1 MKFKLNKSL
10 FLKNFWEKKAIFIP
24 KGINTF
30 EDNFVFSDF
39 FNYTI
44 KNNLDSKVYI
54 KEKNQYR
61 QQLASKSISKNS
73 AFTHLIFKTN
83 HFHQLSYELLNLI
96 TFIPD
101 YLIDDVMISH
111 SSLNGSVGKHQ
122 DNYSVFL
129 IQGKGCKEW
138 RIYQDNKILK
148 FMAYEGDV
156 LYVPPNVF
164 HYGISKSDTC
174 NTYSIGFR
182 SPDTL
187 SIQEDFNNFIFDML
201 DSKKTDF
208 FKSNSFSNIKSL
220 LPLDIL
226 KFFQNHLNYKSLIY
240 SDFIGHNLT
249 TVDVNIFSRR
259 SMPKDKFIARC
270 RENPIFVDQ
279 RSRVCFYD
287 NHFFI
292 NGEKINIDEQ
302 SQVMM
307 KKFFNEKEIRFINI
321 PTVNI
326 EILHKLYL
334 KGFLTFKRMFN
345 F

>member
-1 MKFKLNKSL
+1 MKFKLNKRL

-24 KGINTF
+24 KGISNF

-39 FNYTI
+39 FNYAI
-44 KNNLDSKVYI
+44 KNNLDHKVYI

-61 QQLASKSISKNS
+61 QQLTSKSISKKS
-73 AFTHLIFKTN
+73 VFAHLFFKTN
-83 HFHQLSYELLNLI
+83 HFHKLSYDLLNLI

-148 FMAYEGDV
+148 FMAHEGDV

-164 HYGISKSDTC
+164 HYGISKTDIC

-187 SIQEDFNNFIFDML
+187 TIQEDFNNFIFEKL
-201 DSKKTDF
+201 NSEKTNF
-208 FKSNSFSNIKSL
+208 FKNKNFSNIKSL

-226 KFFQNHLNYKSLIY
+226 KFFQNQLDYKSLIY
-240 SDFIGHNLT
+240 SDFIGHYLT
-249 TVDVNIFSRR
+249 TVDVNFLSKK

-270 RENPIFVDQ
+270 RENPIYVDQ

-292 NGEKINIDEQ
+292 NGEKINIDAQ

-307 KKFFNEKEIRFINI
+307 KKFFNEKEFRIINT
-321 PTVNI
+321 PSVDI

-334 KGFLTFKRMFN
+334 KSYLTFKRTFN

>member
-1 MKFKLNKSL
+1 MKFKLNKRL

-24 KGINTF
+24 KGISNF

-39 FNYTI
+39 FNYAI
-44 KNNLDSKVYI
+44 KNNLDHKVYI

-61 QQLASKSISKNS
+61 QQLTSKSISKKS
-73 AFTHLIFKTN
+73 IFAHLFFKTN

-101 YLIDDVMISH
+101 YLIDDVLISH

-148 FMAYEGDV
+148 FMAHEGDV

-164 HYGISKSDTC
+164 HYGISKTDIC

-187 SIQEDFNNFIFDML
+187 TIQEDFNNFIFEKL
-201 DSKKTDF
+201 NSEKTNF
-208 FKSNSFSNIKSL
+208 FKSKNFSNIKSL

-226 KFFQNHLNYKSLIY
+226 KFFQNHLDYKSLIY
-240 SDFIGHNLT
+240 SDFIGHCLT
-249 TVDVNIFSRR
+249 TVDLNLFSKK

-270 RENPIFVDQ
+270 RENPIYVDQ

-287 NHFFI
+287 DHFFI
-292 NGEKINIDEQ
+292 NGEKINIHGQ

-307 KKFFNEKEIRFINI
+307 KKFFNEKEFRFIN
-321 PTVNI
+321 TTSVNI

-334 KGFLTFKRMFN
+334 KSYLTFKRMFN

>member
-1 MKFKLNKSL
+1 MGEKSY
-10 FLKNFWEKKAIFIP
+10 FIP
-24 KGINTF
+24 KGINTL

-61 QQLASKSISKNS
+61 QQLASRSISKNS
-73 AFTHLIFKTN
+73 AFAHLIFKTN

-111 SSLNGSVGKHQ
+111 SSHNGSVGKHQ

-129 IQGKGCKEW
+129 IQGKGSKEW
-138 RIYQDNKILK
+138 RIYQDNTILK

-164 HYGISKSDTC
+164 HYGISKSDIC

-187 SIQEDFNNFIFDML
+187 SIQEDFNNFIFDKL

-220 LPLDIL
+220 LSLDIL
-226 KFFQNHLNYKSLIY
+226 KFFQNHLDYKPLIY
-240 SDFIGHNLT
+240 SDFIGHYLT
-249 TVDVNIFSRR
+249 SVDASLFSRR

-270 RENPIFVDQ
+270 RENPIFIDQ

-292 NGEKINIDEQ
+292 NGEKINIDGQ
-302 SQVMM
+302 SHVMM
-307 KKFFNEKEIRFINI
+307 KKFFNEKKFRFINNSS
-321 PTVNI
+321 VNI

-334 KGFLTFKRMFN
+334 KGYLTFKRMFN